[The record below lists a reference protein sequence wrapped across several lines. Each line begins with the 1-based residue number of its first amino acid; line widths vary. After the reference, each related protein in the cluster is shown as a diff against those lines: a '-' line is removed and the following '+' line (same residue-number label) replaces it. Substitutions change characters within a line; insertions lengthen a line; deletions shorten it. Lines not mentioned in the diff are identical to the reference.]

1 MDANAAA
8 DNLSKQIAELKA
20 TNADLAKKKRD
31 TKKLLKA
38 AERKRRTVIRKTK
51 ALTDEDLLAIYAMRQ
66 QQAKDK
72 TEKAT

>member
-8 DNLSKQIAELKA
+8 DGLSKQIAELKA